1 MDRFLE
7 EADGG
12 IVIRRKIRS
21 LTRIVSRSR
30 EGERGRERGCS
41 SRGAYN
47 SGGSKERLLASG
59 RPHAVIINSGGMHY
73 RDAGS
78 VGEQPPGTRIY
89 LAPSRHQAFPSML
102 FANMFFPR
110 SRDAF
115 YTYFFTSNEQTCECT
130 ISSRRK
136 RNEFSKEYSDHSWH
150 RFARNNADASS

>member
-21 LTRIVSRSR
+21 LTRIVSRR
-30 EGERGRERGCS
+30 ERERERGCS

-89 LAPSRHQAFPSML
+89 LATPSFSFHVVCKHVLSSIEKC
-102 FANMFFPR
+102 FFCI
-110 SRDAF
+110 
-115 YTYFFTSNEQTCECT
+115 YTYFFTSNEQTYECT
-130 ISSRRK
+130 IRRK
-136 RNEFSKEYSDHSWH
+136 SPS
-150 RFARNNADASS
+150 

>member
-12 IVIRRKIRS
+12 IVIRRKICS

-30 EGERGRERGCS
+30 EGGREREVARLAG
-41 SRGAYN
+41 RIY

-110 SRDAF
+110 SRNAF
-115 YTYFFTSNEQTCECT
+115 FAFIRIFSRLTNKPTNVLLEENHLRDLVT
-130 ISSRRK
+130 IVL
-136 RNEFSKEYSDHSWH
+136 
-150 RFARNNADASS
+150 

>member
-1 MDRFLE
+1 M
-7 EADGG
+7 
-12 IVIRRKIRS
+12 IRRKIRS

-30 EGERGRERGCS
+30 ERERDRERGCS

-110 SRDAF
+110 SRNAF
-115 YTYFFTSNEQTCECT
+115 FAFIRIFSRLTNKPTNVLLEENHLRDLVT
-130 ISSRRK
+130 IVL
-136 RNEFSKEYSDHSWH
+136 
-150 RFARNNADASS
+150 

>member
-21 LTRIVSRSR
+21 LTRIVSRR
-30 EGERGRERGCS
+30 ERERERGCS

-110 SRDAF
+110 SRNAF
-115 YTYFFTSNEQTCECT
+115 FAFIRIFSRLTNKPMNVLLEENHLRDLVT
-130 ISSRRK
+130 IVL
-136 RNEFSKEYSDHSWH
+136 
-150 RFARNNADASS
+150 

>member
-30 EGERGRERGCS
+30 EGGREREVARLAG
-41 SRGAYN
+41 RIY

-89 LAPSRHQAFPSML
+89 LATPSFSFHVVCKHVLSSIERCFL
-102 FANMFFPR
+102 YVFF
-110 SRDAF
+110 
-115 YTYFFTSNEQTCECT
+115 
-130 ISSRRK
+130 
-136 RNEFSKEYSDHSWH
+136 HV
-150 RFARNNADASS
+150 

>member
-21 LTRIVSRSR
+21 LTRIVSRR
-30 EGERGRERGCS
+30 ERERERGCS

-89 LAPSRHQAFPSML
+89 LATPSFPCCL
-102 FANMFFPR
+102 
-110 SRDAF
+110 
-115 YTYFFTSNEQTCECT
+115 QTCSFLDRE
-130 ISSRRK
+130 ILFIRIFSRLTNK
-136 RNEFSKEYSDHSWH
+136 PANVLLASKLSKKKK
-150 RFARNNADASS
+150 

>member
-12 IVIRRKIRS
+12 IVIRWKIRS
-21 LTRIVSRSR
+21 LTRIVSRR
-30 EGERGRERGCS
+30 ERERERGCS

-110 SRDAF
+110 SRNAF
-115 YTYFFTSNEQTCECT
+115 FAFIRIFSRLTNKPTNVLLEENHLRDLVT
-130 ISSRRK
+130 IVL
-136 RNEFSKEYSDHSWH
+136 
-150 RFARNNADASS
+150 